1 MPHLKAALLG
11 AGIAAALLV
20 PAQARAASSKACD
33 GGAFA
38 VTLGDGSVV
47 KGDQKDV
54 SIAAS
59 RLGGKLL
66 VRGTYVTFGVDT
78 ASFAALDYTFTGA
91 PNRLDMTGGRPLV
104 AFASKVPDNRGLNAH
119 ARPH

>member
-59 RLGGKLL
+59 RLGSRLL
-66 VRGTYVTFGVDT
+66 VRGKYVTFDVDT
-78 ASFAALDYTFTGA
+78 SSFAALNYTFTGA
-91 PNRLDMTGGRPLV
+91 PNRLDMTGGPPVV
-104 AFASKVPDNRGLNAH
+104 AVASQTPQH
-119 ARPH
+119 